1 MQRGRL
7 TKDDVER
14 FEGELGK
21 LIVVKK
27 ALELALINP
36 AIKDDQKRA
45 YSLALM
51 QCERTLREF
60 RRRAHRDEGR
70 PGPLGLEESDRTGG
84 LRPSQRHSSRLQPT
98 ASRKASESPSA
109 KIGRAE
115 ARKIGRQRNKTS

>member
-1 MQRGRL
+1 MQRGCL

-36 AIKDDQKRA
+36 AIKDDQKQIYSRA
-45 YSLALM
+45 LL

-60 RRRAHRDEGR
+60 RGALIAMKVGLARWAKGR
-70 PGPLGLEESDRTGG
+70 IK
-84 LRPSQRHSSRLQPT
+84 Q
-98 ASRKASESPSA
+98 AA
-109 KIGRAE
+109 
-115 ARKIGRQRNKTS
+115 

>member
-1 MQRGRL
+1 MKKGCL

-36 AIKDDQKRA
+36 AIKDDQKQA
-45 YSLALM
+45 YSRALL

-60 RRRAHRDEGR
+60 RGALIAMRIGLARWAS
-70 PGPLGLEESDRTGG
+70 GPRV
-84 LRPSQRHSSRLQPT
+84 
-98 ASRKASESPSA
+98 
-109 KIGRAE
+109 
-115 ARKIGRQRNKTS
+115 RQAA